1 MEQNK
6 SGNDD
11 TNENSHSVSPGKD
24 NTKELGDLNYT
35 NGSGTD
41 CGFWKHAI
49 NSKYCF
55 QCGYFEQNA
64 DGEIFWCS
72 YDKRTDHHKQQKGVH
87 IHKTKKPVEYGPLDK
102 HLRQTT
108 THINTRYQIYSKI
121 AHFTATSNLS
131 LIQGCS
137 EELFSIIYASLDFY
151 RHNYSQYVKTS
162 NQQIIPKI
170 GPEKIREIMI
180 ETADKLLDQSISK
193 FKYARYVSI
202 CIDGGQTGARHFIDF
217 VAWTKMSSF
226 SIFIKDTQNLNSK
239 GYADLALECLNH
251 ERIKEFQ
258 NKIVCFIGDGL
269 RAQVSGF
276 DPESNDSYH
285 HRTGVGDLSKIMF
298 SPCYNHRIQNS
309 FKKTYREN
317 ILFKKMVNKVNKIAI
332 FLRKPPQVKI
342 LKKICPEPIVTRW
355 QYIFNICIF
364 IQDNI
369 ECINRI
375 ISLQESHLYEID
387 FDFEFF
393 LNVLHPLRSATI
405 VFSKNTC
412 CLSDVYPIIVA
423 VIKQYE
429 ELRPKYQEDIYKQ
442 IINEL
447 INNIKYYTLTSPQQ
461 SIILLAYI
469 LTPQGRSAMFK
480 SENGYLPEKKEKY
493 ISFEPIRL
501 PDLLSKKFTENEEVN
516 IDALIDM
523 VTEESP
529 NKNDDIDFLKQN
541 DDDFELEQQNENRSV
556 YEKCRDAISKLIK
569 YLKININEHINLY
582 RKLRVWINTKH
593 DSIPFYEQIGNKE
606 EPMAF
611 WIEILKSE
619 QYQEWHALADM
630 L

>member
-342 LKKICPEPIVTRW
+342 LKKICPEPIVT
-355 QYIFNICIF
+355 
-364 IQDNI
+364 
-369 ECINRI
+369 
-375 ISLQESHLYEID
+375 LQ
-387 FDFEFF
+387 
-393 LNVLHPLRSATI
+393 
-405 VFSKNTC
+405 NTC

-619 QYQEWHALADM
+619 QYQEWHALADIA
-630 L
+630 LRLNSIAATETN